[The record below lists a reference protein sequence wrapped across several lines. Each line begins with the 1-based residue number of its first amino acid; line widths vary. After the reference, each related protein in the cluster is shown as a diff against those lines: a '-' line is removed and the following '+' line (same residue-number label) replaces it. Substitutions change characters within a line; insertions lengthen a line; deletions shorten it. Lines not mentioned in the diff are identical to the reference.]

1 MTAVPHKPA
10 LHPLTS
16 EDRGALIIIIAY
28 SWICITVLAAVIRFG
43 LAWTNRLHLKK
54 DDGTFALG
62 VVLAVASSVCFH
74 IASNNGLGK
83 RMAKVPL
90 YDLDVYYKTTYTGDI
105 LGLAAQY
112 WAKVSFLQL
121 CERVAPRKER
131 HYNII
136 FGLITFWGVFSVLAI
151 AFQCGLPD
159 PWVFKPDDCPTAGAM
174 YYPVIIMNIITDL
187 ILGTW
192 ILPTLWKLLM
202 DQDRRILVVML
213 FGSRII
219 VACVA
224 AAQLSS
230 VARHILDPDVTY
242 QSFGRVLWAL
252 CVTHLSVLQATIPR
266 TKRFIAALNMRTHAT
281 VRLTA
286 FELQLPTNPT
296 TFTVPGKDM
305 DDTFSSSE
313 ATASRP
319 EEAHTRSRS
328 WTLKR
333 SDSDR
338 RSSSHSLPRS
348 MQSERPLVPL
358 QLTPSTELGF
368 TTEIIAEPDPAAKD
382 AGRTSKRYDSMDW
395 KKYIRRSRNEDDM
408 ALSSMFSW
416 KSRTSMARERIVQT
430 KEVTQKVELVHQ
442 PKESRWNF
450 RRQSE
455 RSKRQSVAGQGEGQ
469 GQGQS

>member
-1 MTAVPHKPA
+1 MAAVPNKPA

-16 EDRGALIIIIAY
+16 DDRGSLIIIIAY
-28 SWICITVLAAVIRFG
+28 SWIFITVLAAGIRFG
-43 LAWTNRLHLKK
+43 LAWSNRLHLKK

-83 RMAKVPL
+83 KMAKVPL
-90 YDLDVYYKTTYTGDI
+90 DDLDVYYKATYAGEI

-112 WAKVSFLQL
+112 WAKASFLQL
-121 CERVAPRKER
+121 CERVAPRKQK
-131 HYNII
+131 HYNIV
-136 FGLITFWGVFSVLAI
+136 FGMVTFWGVFSILAI
-151 AFQCGLPD
+151 ALQCGLPD
-159 PWVFKPDDCPTAGAM
+159 PWVFNPEDCPTKGMM

-224 AAQLSS
+224 AAQLNS

-252 CVTHLSVLQATIPR
+252 CVTHLSVLQSTIPR

-286 FELQLPTNPT
+286 FELQLPTDPT
-296 TFTVPGKDM
+296 TLTIPGKGL
-305 DDTFSSSE
+305 DTFDSSE
-313 ATASRP
+313 ATTSRP
-319 EEAHTRSRS
+319 DEAHTRSRS
-328 WTLKR
+328 PTRKR

-338 RSSSHSLPRS
+338 RSSSHSPTRS

-358 QLTPSTELGF
+358 QLTPSAELYF
-368 TTEIIAEPDPAAKD
+368 KTEIVAQPDPAAKD
-382 AGRTSKRYDSMDW
+382 AGRTSKKYDNKDW

-416 KSRTSMARERIVQT
+416 KSRTSTRIVQT
-430 KEVTQKVELVHQ
+430 KEVTQEVELVHQ

-455 RSKRQSVAGQGEGQ
+455 VSKRNSASGVGQVDGQ